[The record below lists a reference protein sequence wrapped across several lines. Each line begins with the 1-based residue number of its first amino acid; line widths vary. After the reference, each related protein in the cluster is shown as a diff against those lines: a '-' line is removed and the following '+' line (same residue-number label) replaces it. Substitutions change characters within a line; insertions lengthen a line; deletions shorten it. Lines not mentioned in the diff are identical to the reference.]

1 MEHHGPS
8 VTGSPALSSSD
19 ATVRALQD
27 AMQRQLSMDS
37 ASNVCTPELTRAI
50 RAMCVQ
56 AREHGMR
63 AEEVLVLFKTMW
75 MSLPVAN
82 AQLVGQRRT
91 ELLERAVALCIKSY
105 YTTAD

>member
-1 MEHHGPS
+1 MEHHGHS
-8 VTGSPALSSSD
+8 TTGSPALSSSD

-37 ASNVCTPELTRAI
+37 TSNVCTPELTHAI
-50 RAMCVQ
+50 RAMCVN
-56 AREHGMR
+56 ARQRGLR
-63 AEEVLVLFKTMW
+63 AEEVIILFKSMW
-75 MSLPVAN
+75 TSLPVAN
-82 AQLVGQRRT
+82 AQLIGQRRT